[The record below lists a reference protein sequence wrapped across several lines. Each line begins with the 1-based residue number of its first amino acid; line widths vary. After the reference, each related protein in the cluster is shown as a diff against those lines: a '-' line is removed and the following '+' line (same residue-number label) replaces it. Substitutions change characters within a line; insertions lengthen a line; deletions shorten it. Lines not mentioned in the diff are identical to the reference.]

1 MKLPVPYDNCVCV
14 PRCLHSVFNVKA
26 LVGALNQE
34 KALVMQQKLDVA
46 SPTPHDAI
54 TGDPLVRM
62 LLLAVLLSL
71 IILVVTLT
79 VVFVAVKLFAHFRAV
94 SQAEEDG
101 RYNNILKTLS

>member
-1 MKLPVPYDNCVCV
+1 MIIV
-14 PRCLHSVFNVKA
+14 SVSQGACIVSNVKA

-46 SPTPHDAI
+46 NVASPTPHDVLA
-54 TGDPLVRM
+54 GDPLVTM

-101 RYNNILKTLS
+101 RYNNILKTLSWV

>member
-1 MKLPVPYDNCVCV
+1 MDHLQ
-14 PRCLHSVFNVKA
+14 HQSSVLQFLATNVTITCA
-26 LVGALNQE
+26 V
-34 KALVMQQKLDVA
+34 DVA
-46 SPTPHDAI
+46 NDPSPHDALAV
-54 TGDPLVRM
+54 DPLVTM